1 MNTNDFDTRYTPR
14 SIDDIVFES
23 DAARQLVQD
32 LITGNRPFPLREGK
46 CGILL
51 YGVPG
56 TGKSALAK
64 LIPDAMEKARGGD
77 KAGARY
83 VRVAPPKNGCSL
95 IASIQ
100 QQAMVIPWATYHYFV
115 LDEVDVLTQEG
126 MASLKSAMNMPNCVF
141 VLTTNHFKKV
151 EAGVRD
157 RCHCIPFNAAPAQ
170 RWLPLCRGMLS
181 DAGISSIDDAT
192 LMAVIESCN
201 GSARAIKDAMLS
213 IILAVRRSL
222 EAAQRGTSVTS
233 RHI

>member
-1 MNTNDFDTRYTPR
+1 MNTNDFEARYTPR

-32 LITGNRPFPLREGK
+32 LITGDRPFPLREGK

-64 LIPDAMEKARGGD
+64 LIPDAIEQARGGG
-77 KAGARY
+77 KSGARY

-100 QQAMVIPWATYHYFV
+100 QQSMVIPWATYHYFV
-115 LDEVDVLTQEG
+115 LDEVDVLTQDG

-141 VLTTNHFKKV
+141 VLTTNHFRKV

-157 RCHCIPFNAAPAQ
+157 RCHCIAFNAAPAK
-170 RWLPLCRGMLS
+170 RWLPSCRRMLS
-181 DAGISSIDDAT
+181 DAGIGSIDDAT
-192 LMAVIESCN
+192 LIAVIESCN
-201 GSARAIKDAMLS
+201 GSARAITDAMLS
-213 IILAVRRSL
+213 IVLAVRRSL
-222 EAAQRGTSVTS
+222 DTAQRGAIASSTNP
-233 RHI
+233 